1 MRSLHLALAIA
12 GAAGLIGL
20 AAPAFAQSWS
30 NPPSFYYQGP
40 DGTYDSL
47 GDLSRAIRGVP
58 CGIEC
63 TQRAEARWGITPRH
77 HRVYDADRY

>member
-1 MRSLHLALAIA
+1 MRPLYLVLALA
-12 GAAGLIGL
+12 GAAGLAGF
-20 AAPAFAQSWS
+20 AAPAVAQSLS
-30 NPPSFYYQGP
+30 PPSFYYQGP

-63 TQRAEARWGITPRH
+63 TRRAEARWGLTH
-77 HRVYDADRY
+77 HRYAYEEPY